1 MIDHILINNKWRRCT
16 NNSRAFPSADIG
28 SDHQLLMANIRL
40 KLKVQK
46 KSATLLH
53 YDTKKL
59 DEPPT
64 SREYETE
71 VSKRLLPMIEAIET
85 NHDDVNVMYAKV
97 VGAFNDTAKKVL
109 GKVKKT
115 SKRMTY
121 RCHLEISGG
130 KKEPQ
135 VKEKRKCRIQ
145 KAL

>member
-1 MIDHILINNKWRRCT
+1 
-16 NNSRAFPSADIG
+16 
-28 SDHQLLMANIRL
+28 MANIRL

-46 KSATLLH
+46 KSATLLR

-64 SREYETE
+64 SSEYETE
-71 VSKRLLPMIEAIET
+71 VSKRLSPVIEVIEM
-85 NHDDVNVMYAKV
+85 NQDDVSVNVMYAKV
-97 VGAFNDTAKKVL
+97 VGAFNDTAKKDTR
-109 GKVKKT
+109 KSERKT
-115 SKRMTY
+115 SKRMAY

-135 VKEKRKCRIQ
+135 AKEMRKCRIQ

>member
-1 MIDHILINNKWRRCT
+1 MNNP
-16 NNSRAFPSADIG
+16 RAFPSADIG

-46 KSATLLH
+46 KSATLLQ

-71 VSKRLLPMIEAIET
+71 VSKRLSPMIEAIET
-85 NHDDVNVMYAKV
+85 NQDDVNVMYAKV
-97 VGAFNDTAKKVL
+97 AGAFNDTAKK
-109 GKVKKT
+109 GTRKSEIKT

-121 RCHLEISGG
+121 RCQLEISGG

-135 VKEKRKCRIQ
+135 AEEKRKCRIQ
-145 KAL
+145 KL

>member
-71 VSKRLLPMIEAIET
+71 VSKRLSPMIEAIET

-109 GKVKKT
+109 GKVKKPA
-115 SKRMTY
+115 
-121 RCHLEISGG
+121 
-130 KKEPQ
+130 KE
-135 VKEKRKCRIQ
+135 
-145 KAL
+145 